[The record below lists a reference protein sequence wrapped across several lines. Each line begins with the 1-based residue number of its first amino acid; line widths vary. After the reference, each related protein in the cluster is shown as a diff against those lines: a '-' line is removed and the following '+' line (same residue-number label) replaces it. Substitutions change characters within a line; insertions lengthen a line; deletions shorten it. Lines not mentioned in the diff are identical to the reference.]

1 MKEEELAKI
10 ESKIYIFSVDV
21 YSFVKTL
28 QDQNITNSNISG
40 LFKESGQLYSS
51 FLDLF
56 ENHIMK
62 DKQVI
67 LNTCIDLSRSC
78 AEKLSKIEVSG
89 SNLNERVDL
98 LIEVKEISRILEK
111 LHFD

>member
-1 MKEEELAKI
+1 MEESELAKI

-28 QDQNITNSNISG
+28 HKQNITNSSINS
-40 LFKESGQLYSS
+40 LLKDSGQLYTN

-56 ENHIMK
+56 ENHIKK
-62 DKQVI
+62 DKQVAI
-67 LNTCIDLSRSC
+67 NTCIDLSKLC
-78 AEKLSKIEVSG
+78 AEKLSNIELSG

-98 LIEVKEISRILEK
+98 LIEAKEIIRILEK
-111 LHFD
+111 LHPD